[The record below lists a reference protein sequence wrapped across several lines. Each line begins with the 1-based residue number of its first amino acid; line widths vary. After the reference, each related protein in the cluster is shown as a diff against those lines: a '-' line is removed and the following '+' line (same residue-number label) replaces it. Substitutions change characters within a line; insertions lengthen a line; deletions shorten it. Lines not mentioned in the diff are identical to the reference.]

1 MMNTESKI
9 REDALHA
16 FRASQGERRLNLDP
30 ALDAILVMDGRGCI
44 TEWNPQ
50 ATELFGRSKSD
61 VVGRCMPETIV
72 PAPLREEYH
81 RGLQRFALDGEWA
94 VLNRRVETTAL
105 HQDGHEFPI
114 ELTIISLLN
123 EGVRSFSVFVRDLS
137 GRKVAECALQ
147 RETSFVELLQRV
159 AIAANEAQSVE
170 QALQFTLDQVCRYTG
185 WPVGHVYLRDRVEED
200 LLQPTTLWHLDR
212 PERFETFRRITEGT
226 RFPRGSGLP
235 GRVLE
240 SATAA
245 WIPDVTKDVNFPR
258 AQHAKDIGVKG
269 GFAFPI
275 VVGGTVAGVLEFF
288 SEQDAEPDV
297 RLLEIMQVIGTQ
309 LGRVI
314 ERDKADQA
322 LRQAKELA
330 ETANRAKSEFLAN
343 MSHEIRTPMNGILGM
358 TQMMLQTPLN
368 DQQRRY
374 IDIAY
379 RSGSGLLQIIND
391 LLDFSK
397 IEAGKVELERI
408 QFETRRPFEDV
419 IDLFLERA
427 KGKSLEL
434 VCTVDAAV
442 PAQLEGDPLRLRQVV
457 TNLVNNAIKF
467 TERGKVVVG
476 VCVAEQTVDSCVLR
490 CDVRDTGVGVASSVR
505 GPIFEAFA
513 QGDSSTTRKYGG
525 TGLGLS
531 IVKRLVGLMGGTV
544 GVDSLVGQ
552 GATFWFT
559 ARFGRVA
566 DAPSEPPAEATMFPE
581 QGAVPLNTQATNR
594 VRVRQQPSAQ
604 QPEGASLQDMAM
616 ATRNVGGR
624 VLVAEDNPVNHEVA
638 LAMLESLGC
647 RVDGVSTGQEAVEA
661 ASRVPYDLILMDCQM
676 PGMDGYAATRSIRRD
691 ERQGARRIPIV
702 ALTAHASKGDRAM
715 CLAAGMDDYLS
726 KPYTQ
731 QELRSIVQRWL
742 SMSLSTAPSSS
753 EGLRQGISAPSVA
766 PHSGGPVILDHHAI
780 NAMRALQRNG
790 RPDFLPRLI
799 EKYVASSTEH
809 MVSIRRAVTSGDAT
823 ALWQAAHALKSSS
836 GMMGASMFAELCH
849 ELEVLGRAGTLDR
862 VPEVLSKLEAS
873 YPSVCAA
880 LEGEVGKRH

>member
-1 MMNTESKI
+1 MNPKSMS
-9 REDALHA
+9 REDILRAL
-16 FRASQGERRLNLDP
+16 RANQGERMILDP
-30 ALDAILVMDGRGCI
+30 VLDAILIMDGRGFI
-44 TEWNPQ
+44 TDWNPQ
-50 ATELFGRSKSD
+50 ATELFGRSKAD
-61 VVGRCMPETIV
+61 VVGHSMPETIV
-72 PAPLREEYH
+72 PAPLREEFH
-81 RGLQRFALDGEWA
+81 RGLHRFGLDGEWA

-105 HQDGHEFPI
+105 HQDSHEFPI
-114 ELTIISLLN
+114 ELTIIPLLN

-137 GRKVAECALQ
+137 GRKEAEYTLQ

-170 QALQFTLDQVCRYTG
+170 RALQFTLEQVCQYTG
-185 WPVGHVYLRDRVEED
+185 WPVGHVYLRDRAEED
-200 LLQPTTLWHLDR
+200 LLQPTKLWHLDR
-212 PERFETFRRITEGT
+212 SERFETFRRITEDT

-240 SATAA
+240 SSTAS

-288 SEQDAEPDV
+288 SEQEAEPDV

-330 ETANRAKSEFLAN
+330 ESANRAKSEFLAN

-374 IDIAY
+374 VDTTY

-397 IEAGKVELERI
+397 IEAGKIDLERI
-408 QFETRRPFEDV
+408 RFETRRPFEDV

-427 KGKSLEL
+427 KEKGITL
-434 VCTVDAAV
+434 VCTIDATV
-442 PAQLEGDPLRLRQVV
+442 PTQLEGDPLRLRQVV

-467 TERGKVVVG
+467 TERGKVVIG

-490 CDVRDTGVGVASSVR
+490 CDVCDTGVGVAPTVR
-505 GPIFEAFA
+505 GTIFEAFA

-531 IVKRLVGLMGGTV
+531 IVKRLVDLMGGTV

-559 ARFGRVA
+559 ARFGRMA
-566 DAPSEPPAEATMFPE
+566 DASSAPSDESMAPSE
-581 QGAVPLNTQATNR
+581 QGDVCLSVQAANL
-594 VRVRQQPSAQ
+594 VLVRQQPPAQ
-604 QPEGASLQDMAM
+604 QLEDTYLQDMAV
-616 ATRNVGGR
+616 AAPHIGGR
-624 VLVAEDNPVNHEVA
+624 ILVAEDNLVNHEVA

-647 RVDGVSTGQEAVEA
+647 RVDGVCTGQEAVEA
-661 ASRVPYDLILMDCQM
+661 ALRVPYDLILMDCQM

-691 ERQGARRIPIV
+691 ERQGARRTPIV

-726 KPYTQ
+726 KPYTHQ
-731 QELRSIVQRWL
+731 KLQAIVQRWL
-742 SMSLSTAPSSS
+742 SKSLSTAPSLS
-753 EGLRQGISAPSVA
+753 EGLRQGASAPFI
-766 PHSGGPVILDHHAI
+766 PPGSGGPVVLERRAVDAI
-780 NAMRALQRNG
+780 RSLHRNG
-790 RPDFLPRLI
+790 RPDFLVRLI

-809 MVSIRRAVTSGDAT
+809 IVSIRRAVASADAT

-836 GMMGASMFAELCH
+836 GMMGATMFAELCH
-849 ELEVLGRAGTLDR
+849 ELEVLGRAATLDR
-862 VPEVLSKLEAS
+862 VPEVLRKLETS

-880 LEGEVGKRH
+880 LEREAGTRH

>member
-1 MMNTESKI
+1 MNTESKI
-9 REDALHA
+9 REDALRA
-16 FRASQGERRLNLDP
+16 LRASQGARRMIIDP
-30 ALDAILVMDGRGCI
+30 ALDAILIIDGRGFI
-44 TEWNPQ
+44 TEWNSQ
-50 ATELFGRSKSD
+50 ATQLFGRSKSD
-61 VVGRCMPETIV
+61 VVGRCMPEIIV
-72 PAPLREEYH
+72 PPPLREEYL

-105 HQDGHEFPI
+105 HQDGHEFPV
-114 ELTIISLLN
+114 ELTIFPLLN

-137 GRKVAECALQ
+137 KRKVAEYVLQ

-170 QALQFTLDQVCRYTG
+170 QALQFTLGQVCRYTG
-185 WPVGHVYLRDRVEED
+185 WPVGHVYLRDEAEED

-212 PERFETFRRITEGT
+212 PEGFKTFRRITEDT

-240 SATAA
+240 SGMPA
-245 WIPDVTKDVNFPR
+245 WIPDVTKDANFPR

-288 SEQDAEPDV
+288 SEHDAEPDV

-408 QFETRRPFEDV
+408 RFETRRPFEDV

-427 KGKSLEL
+427 KSKGIEL

-467 TERGKVVVG
+467 TERGNVVVG

-490 CDVRDTGVGVASSVR
+490 GDVRDTGVGVAASVR

-531 IVKRLVGLMGGTV
+531 IVKRLVDLMGGTV
-544 GVDSLVGQ
+544 GVESIVGQ

-566 DAPSEPPAEATMFPE
+566 DAPSAPPDEATMLPE
-581 QGAVPLNTQATNR
+581 QEAMPLSMQATNR
-594 VRVRQQPSAQ
+594 VRVGQQAAAE
-604 QPEGASLQDMAM
+604 QPEDASLQDLAM
-616 ATRNVGGR
+616 TTPNVGGR
-624 VLVAEDNPVNHEVA
+624 ILVAEDNPVNHEVA

-647 RVDGVSTGQEAVEA
+647 RVDGVCTGQEAVEA
-661 ASRVPYDLILMDCQM
+661 ALHVAYDLILMDCQM
-676 PGMDGYAATRSIRRD
+676 PGMDGYAATRSIRRN

-715 CLAAGMDDYLS
+715 CLAVGMDDYLS

-731 QELRSIVQRWL
+731 QELRAIVQRWL
-742 SMSLSTAPSSS
+742 AMSLSSAPSLS
-753 EGLRQGISAPSVA
+753 EGLRQGTSAPSVP
-766 PHSGGPVILDHHAI
+766 PHCGGPVVLERRAVDAI
-780 NAMRALQRNG
+780 RALDRNG
-790 RPDFLPRLI
+790 RPDFLARLI
-799 EKYVASSTEH
+799 EKYVASSTEYI
-809 MVSIRRAVTSGDAT
+809 VSIRQAVAAGDAT
-823 ALWQAAHALKSSS
+823 ALMQAAHALKSSS

-849 ELEVLGRAGTLDR
+849 ELELLGRAATLDR

-873 YPSVCAA
+873 YPNVCAA
-880 LEGEVGKRH
+880 LEREAGKRH

>member
-1 MMNTESKI
+1 MNTASKM
-9 REDALHA
+9 RNDAL
-16 FRASQGERRLNLDP
+16 RTVRPSQEDRRLTLDP
-30 ALDAILVMDGRGCI
+30 VLDAIVIMDSRGII

-50 ATELFGRSKSD
+50 ATQLFGQSKAD
-61 VVGRCMPETIV
+61 VVGRSLPETIV
-72 PAPLREEYH
+72 PAPLREKYD
-81 RGLQRFALDGEWA
+81 RGLQRFAVDGEWA

-114 ELTIISLLN
+114 ELTILPVLSN
-123 EGVRSFSVFVRDLS
+123 GRHSFSVFVRDLS
-137 GRKVAECALQ
+137 ERNAAAYALQ

-159 AIAANEAQSVE
+159 AIAANEAQSVTH
-170 QALQFTLDQVCRYTG
+170 ALQFTLEQVCRYTG
-185 WPVGHVYLRDRVEED
+185 WPVGHVYLRDGVEED
-200 LLQPTTLWHLDR
+200 LLRPTTLWHLDR
-212 PERFETFRRITEGT
+212 PERFETFRRITEDT
-226 RFPRGSGLP
+226 RFSRGSGLP

-240 SATAA
+240 SGTAA

-288 SEQDAEPDV
+288 SEQEATPDV
-297 RLLEIMQVIGTQ
+297 RLLEIMQGIGTQ

-314 ERDKADQA
+314 EREKADHA

-374 IDIAY
+374 ADIAY

-408 QFETRRPFEDV
+408 RFETRRPFEDV
-419 IDLFLERA
+419 MDLFLDRA
-427 KGKSLEL
+427 KGKGIEL
-434 VCTVDAAV
+434 VCAVDSAV
-442 PAQLEGDPLRLRQVV
+442 PDQLKGDPLRLRQVV

-467 TERGKVVVG
+467 TERGTVRVG
-476 VCVAEQTVDSCVLR
+476 VRVAAQTVDSCVLR
-490 CDVRDTGVGVASSVR
+490 CEVCDTGVGIAPSVR
-505 GPIFEAFA
+505 EPIFEAFA
-513 QGDSSTTRKYGG
+513 QGDTSTTRKYGG

-531 IVKRLVGLMGGTV
+531 IVKRLVELMGGTV
-544 GVDSLVGQ
+544 GVESTVGQ

-559 ARFGRVA
+559 ARLGC
-566 DAPSEPPAEATMFPE
+566 APDLVSGPPDEAPASPE
-581 QGAVPLNTQATNR
+581 HGIVPSTLATDHER
-594 VRVRQQPSAQ
+594 LGQQPPAQ
-604 QPEGASLQDMAM
+604 QPEGASLQDMEM
-616 ATRNVGGR
+616 TTPSVGGR
-624 VLVAEDNPVNHEVA
+624 ILVAEDNPVNHEVA

-647 RVDGVSTGQEAVEA
+647 RVDGVCSGQEAVEA
-661 ASRVPYDLILMDCQM
+661 ALRVPYDLILMDCQM

-726 KPYTQ
+726 KPYTH
-731 QELRSIVQRWL
+731 QELQAIVQRWL
-742 SMSLSTAPSSS
+742 AMSLSTAPS
-753 EGLRQGISAPSVA
+753 LSARTSTPSV
-766 PHSGGPVILDHHAI
+766 PPQVVEPVILERHALDVI
-780 NAMRALQRNG
+780 RSLHRNG
-790 RPDFLPRLI
+790 QPDFLDRLI
-799 EKYVASSTEH
+799 EKYVVSSTEH
-809 MVSIRRAVTSGDAT
+809 LGSIRRAVGSGDAT

-836 GMMGASMFAELCH
+836 AMMGASVFAGWCH
-849 ELEVLGRAGTLDR
+849 ELEVLGRAATLER
-862 VPEVLSKLEAS
+862 APELLRKLEAS

-880 LEGEVGKRH
+880 LEVEAGIRH

>member
-1 MMNTESKI
+1 MNTASKT
-9 REDALHA
+9 REDAL
-16 FRASQGERRLNLDP
+16 RAIRVSQGERLLLIYP
-30 ALDAILVMDGRGCI
+30 TLDAMLIMDGRGFI

-50 ATELFGRSKSD
+50 ATQLFGWSKSD
-61 VVGRCMPETIV
+61 VVGHCTLETLV
-72 PAPLREEYH
+72 PTPLREEYH
-81 RGLQRFALDGEWA
+81 RGLQRFAVDGEWA

-114 ELTIISLLN
+114 ELTIIPLLN

-137 GRKVAECALQ
+137 KRKVAEYVLQ

-170 QALQFTLDQVCRYTG
+170 QALQFTLEQICRYTG
-185 WPVGHVYLRDRVEED
+185 WPVGHVYLRDKAEED

-212 PERFETFRRITEGT
+212 PAGFETFRRITEAT

-240 SATAA
+240 SGTAA

-288 SEQDAEPDV
+288 SEHDAEPDV

-368 DQQRRY
+368 EQQRRY
-374 IDIAY
+374 VDIAY

-408 QFETRRPFEDV
+408 RFETRRPFEDV

-427 KGKSLEL
+427 KDKNLEL
-434 VCTVDAAV
+434 ACTMDAAV

-476 VCVAEQTVDSCVLR
+476 VCVAEQTADSCVLR
-490 CDVRDTGVGVASSVR
+490 CDVCDTGVGVAPSVR
-505 GPIFEAFA
+505 GSIFEAFA

-531 IVKRLVGLMGGTV
+531 IVRRLVDLMGGTV
-544 GVDSLVGQ
+544 GVDSTVGQ

-559 ARFGRVA
+559 VRFGRIA
-566 DAPSEPPAEATMFPE
+566 DTPLAPLDEATRPPVQGVVCLSAEAM
-581 QGAVPLNTQATNR
+581 NR
-594 VRVRQQPSAQ
+594 VHVGEQAPAQ
-604 QPEGASLQDMAM
+604 QPEACSLPDMAM
-616 ATRNVGGR
+616 TASDVGGR
-624 VLVAEDNPVNHEVA
+624 ILVAEDNPVNHEVA

-647 RVDGVSTGQEAVEA
+647 RVDGVCTGQEAVEA

-676 PGMDGYAATRSIRRD
+676 PGMDGYA
-691 ERQGARRIPIV
+691 
-702 ALTAHASKGDRAM
+702 
-715 CLAAGMDDYLS
+715 
-726 KPYTQ
+726 
-731 QELRSIVQRWL
+731 
-742 SMSLSTAPSSS
+742 
-753 EGLRQGISAPSVA
+753 
-766 PHSGGPVILDHHAI
+766 
-780 NAMRALQRNG
+780 
-790 RPDFLPRLI
+790 
-799 EKYVASSTEH
+799 
-809 MVSIRRAVTSGDAT
+809 
-823 ALWQAAHALKSSS
+823 
-836 GMMGASMFAELCH
+836 
-849 ELEVLGRAGTLDR
+849 
-862 VPEVLSKLEAS
+862 
-873 YPSVCAA
+873 
-880 LEGEVGKRH
+880 

>member
-1 MMNTESKI
+1 MNSASKI
-9 REDALHA
+9 REDAPYA
-16 FRASQGERRLNLDP
+16 VRVCQGEPRLSLDA
-30 ALDAILVMDGRGCI
+30 ALDAILIMDGRGFI
-44 TEWNPQ
+44 TEWNLH
-50 ATELFGRSKSD
+50 ATQLFGRSRSE
-61 VVGRCMPETIV
+61 VVGRFMPDTIV
-72 PAPLREEYH
+72 PAQLREEYH
-81 RGLQRFALDGEWA
+81 RGLQRFAVDGEWA
-94 VLNRRVETTAL
+94 ILNRRVETTAL

-114 ELTIISLLN
+114 ELTIIPLLN

-137 GRKVAECALQ
+137 ERKVAEYALQ

-170 QALQFTLDQVCRYTG
+170 RALQFTLEQVGRYTG
-185 WPVGHVYLRDRVEED
+185 WPVGHVYLRDGAEED

-240 SATAA
+240 SGTAA

-258 AQHAKDIGVKG
+258 AQHAKDIGVRG

-343 MSHEIRTPMNGILGM
+343 MSHEIRTPMNGLLGM
-358 TQMMLQTPLN
+358 TQMMMKTPLN

-374 IDIAY
+374 VDLAY
-379 RSGSGLLQIIND
+379 RSGNDLLQIIND

-408 QFETRRPFEDV
+408 RFETRRPFEYV

-427 KGKSLEL
+427 KGKGIEL
-434 VCTVDAAV
+434 VCMVDGAV
-442 PAQLEGDPLRLRQVV
+442 PDLLTGDPLRLRQVV

-467 TERGKVVVG
+467 TERGKVVVE

-531 IVKRLVGLMGGTV
+531 IVKRLVDLMGGTV
-544 GVDSLVGQ
+544 GVESIVGQ

-566 DAPSEPPAEATMFPE
+566 ATSSTIPDETSAPPE
-581 QGAVPLNTQATNR
+581 QEDVPLSMQATNR
-594 VRVRQQPSAQ
+594 ARVGQQVPAQ
-604 QPEGASLQDMAM
+604 QPKDPFLQDMTM
-616 ATRNVGGR
+616 TPPDVGGR
-624 VLVAEDNPVNHEVA
+624 ILVAEDNPVNHEVA

-647 RVDGVSTGQEAVEA
+647 RVDLVCTGQEAIEA
-661 ASRVPYDLILMDCQM
+661 VSRAPYDLILMDCQM
-676 PGMDGYAATRSIRRD
+676 PGMDGYEATRSIRRS
-691 ERQGARRIPIV
+691 ERQGGRRIPIV

-715 CLAAGMDDYLS
+715 CLAVGMDDYLS

-731 QELRSIVQRWL
+731 LELQAIVQRWL
-742 SMSLSTAPSSS
+742 AMSLSTDPSLSEDLQQGTSS
-753 EGLRQGISAPSVA
+753 PSVP
-766 PHSGGPVILDHHAI
+766 PHSVEPVTLEPHALDSIRSLH
-780 NAMRALQRNG
+780 RKG
-790 RPDFLPRLI
+790 RTDFLARLI

-809 MVSIRRAVTSGDAT
+809 LVSIRRAVASGDAT

-836 GMMGASMFAELCH
+836 GMMGASVFAELCH
-849 ELEVLGRAGTLDR
+849 ELEVLGRAATLER
-862 VPEVLSKLEAS
+862 VPEVLSKLEAA

-880 LEGEVGKRH
+880 LELEAGKRH

>member
-1 MMNTESKI
+1 MNSASKTQA
-9 REDALHA
+9 DALRGV
-16 FRASQGERRLNLDP
+16 RARQGEPLLRIDP
-30 ALDAILVMDGRGCI
+30 ALDAILIMDGRGFI
-44 TEWNPQ
+44 TEWNSQ
-50 ATELFGRSKSD
+50 AAQLFGRSKSD
-61 VVGRCMPETIV
+61 MVGLCMPETIV
-72 PAPLREEYH
+72 PAHLREEYH
-81 RGLQRFALDGEWA
+81 RGLQQFGADREWA
-94 VLNRRVETTAL
+94 ILNRRVETTAL

-114 ELTIISLLN
+114 ELTIIPLLN
-123 EGVRSFSVFVRDLS
+123 EGVRSFSMFVRDLS
-137 GRKVAECALQ
+137 ERKKAEYALQ

-170 QALQFTLDQVCRYTG
+170 QALQFTLEQVCRYTG
-185 WPVGHVYLRDRVEED
+185 WPVGHVYLRDRTEED

-226 RFPRGSGLP
+226 RFTRGSGLP

-240 SATAA
+240 SGTAD

-288 SEQDAEPDV
+288 SEQNAEPDV

-374 IDIAY
+374 VDIAY

-397 IEAGKVELERI
+397 IEAGKVELEHIR
-408 QFETRRPFEDV
+408 FETRRPFEDV

-427 KGKSLEL
+427 KDKGLEL

-442 PAQLEGDPLRLRQVV
+442 PNHLEGDPLRLRQIV

-467 TERGKVVVG
+467 TERGNVVVR
-476 VCVAEQTVDSCVLR
+476 VCVAEQTVDSYVLR
-490 CDVRDTGVGVASSVR
+490 CDVCDTGMGVAPSVR

-531 IVKRLVGLMGGTV
+531 IVKRLVDLMGGAV
-544 GVDSLVGQ
+544 GVESLVGQ
-552 GATFWFT
+552 GATFSFT
-559 ARFGRVA
+559 ARFGRLA
-566 DAPSEPPAEATMFPE
+566 DTVSAHPNEATAFPE
-581 QGAVPLNTQATNR
+581 QRAVPLNTHATNR
-594 VRVRQQPSAQ
+594 VRVGQQSPAQ
-604 QPEGASLQDMAM
+604 QPQGSSLGDIAMTTPGVGA
-616 ATRNVGGR
+616 RI
-624 VLVAEDNPVNHEVA
+624 LVAEDNPVNHEVA

-647 RVDGVSTGQEAVEA
+647 RVDGVCTGQEAVEA
-661 ASRVPYDLILMDCQM
+661 ASRVDYDLILMDCQM
-676 PGMDGYAATRSIRRD
+676 PGMDGYAATRLIRRD
-691 ERQGARRIPIV
+691 ERQGARRSPIV

-715 CLAAGMDDYLS
+715 CLAVGMDDYLS
-726 KPYTQ
+726 KPYTH
-731 QELRSIVQRWL
+731 QELYAIVQRWL
-742 SMSLSTAPSSS
+742 AMSFSTAPSLS
-753 EGLRQGISAPSVA
+753 EGVRQGTSAPSVP
-766 PHSGGPVILDHHAI
+766 PHSGGPVILEPRALDAI
-780 NAMRALQRNG
+780 LALQRNG
-790 RPDFLPRLI
+790 RPDFLARLLT
-799 EKYVASSTEH
+799 KYVASSTEH
-809 MVSIRRAVTSGDAT
+809 MVSIRRAVAAGDAT
-823 ALWQAAHALKSSS
+823 AVWQAAHALKSSS
-836 GMMGASMFAELCH
+836 GMMGASIFAELCH
-849 ELEVLGRAGTLDR
+849 ELEILGRAATLDR

-873 YPSVCAA
+873 YPNVCAA
-880 LEGEVGKRH
+880 LEAEAGKSQ

>member
-1 MMNTESKI
+1 MNPKSLSRK
-9 REDALHA
+9 DALCA
-16 FRASQGERRLNLDP
+16 LPANQRERGMIIDP
-30 ALDAILVMDGRGCI
+30 ALDAILIMDDRGFI
-44 TEWNPQ
+44 TDWNPQ

-61 VVGRCMPETIV
+61 VVGHSMPEIIV

-81 RGLQRFALDGEWA
+81 RGLQRFAVDGEWA

-105 HQDGHEFPI
+105 HQDGHEFPV
-114 ELTIISLLN
+114 ELTIIPLLN

-137 GRKVAECALQ
+137 GQKSAEYTLQ

-170 QALQFTLDQVCRYTG
+170 RALQFTLEQVCRYTG
-185 WPVGHVYLRDRVEED
+185 WPVGHVYLRDRAEED
-200 LLQPTTLWHLDR
+200 LLQPTTLWHLNR

-240 SATAA
+240 SAMAA

-288 SEQDAEPDV
+288 SEQEAQPDV

-408 QFETRRPFEDV
+408 HFETRRPFEDV

-427 KGKSLEL
+427 KSKGIEL

-467 TERGKVVVG
+467 TERGNVVVG

-490 CDVRDTGVGVASSVR
+490 CDVRDTGVGVAASVR

-525 TGLGLS
+525 TGLGLL
-531 IVKRLVGLMGGTV
+531 IVKRLVDLVGGTV
-544 GVDSLVGQ
+544 GV
-552 GATFWFT
+552 
-559 ARFGRVA
+559 
-566 DAPSEPPAEATMFPE
+566 
-581 QGAVPLNTQATNR
+581 
-594 VRVRQQPSAQ
+594 
-604 QPEGASLQDMAM
+604 
-616 ATRNVGGR
+616 
-624 VLVAEDNPVNHEVA
+624 
-638 LAMLESLGC
+638 
-647 RVDGVSTGQEAVEA
+647 
-661 ASRVPYDLILMDCQM
+661 
-676 PGMDGYAATRSIRRD
+676 
-691 ERQGARRIPIV
+691 
-702 ALTAHASKGDRAM
+702 
-715 CLAAGMDDYLS
+715 
-726 KPYTQ
+726 
-731 QELRSIVQRWL
+731 
-742 SMSLSTAPSSS
+742 
-753 EGLRQGISAPSVA
+753 
-766 PHSGGPVILDHHAI
+766 
-780 NAMRALQRNG
+780 
-790 RPDFLPRLI
+790 
-799 EKYVASSTEH
+799 
-809 MVSIRRAVTSGDAT
+809 
-823 ALWQAAHALKSSS
+823 
-836 GMMGASMFAELCH
+836 
-849 ELEVLGRAGTLDR
+849 
-862 VPEVLSKLEAS
+862 
-873 YPSVCAA
+873 
-880 LEGEVGKRH
+880 

>member
-1 MMNTESKI
+1 MNTESKI
-9 REDALHA
+9 REDALRA
-16 FRASQGERRLNLDP
+16 LRASQGARCMIIDP
-30 ALDAILVMDGRGCI
+30 ALDAILIMDGRGFI
-44 TEWNPQ
+44 TEWNSQ
-50 ATELFGRSKSD
+50 ATQLFGRSKSD
-61 VVGRCMPETIV
+61 VVGRCMPEIIV
-72 PAPLREEYH
+72 PPPLREEYL

-105 HQDGHEFPI
+105 HQDGHEFPV
-114 ELTIISLLN
+114 ELTIFPLLN

-137 GRKVAECALQ
+137 KRKVAEYVLQ

-170 QALQFTLDQVCRYTG
+170 QALQFTLGQVCRYTG
-185 WPVGHVYLRDRVEED
+185 WPVGHVYLRDEAEED

-212 PERFETFRRITEGT
+212 PEGFKTFRRITEDT

-240 SATAA
+240 SGMPA
-245 WIPDVTKDVNFPR
+245 WIPDVTKDANFPR

-288 SEQDAEPDV
+288 SEHDAEPDV

-408 QFETRRPFEDV
+408 RFETRRPFEDV

-427 KGKSLEL
+427 KSKGIEL

-467 TERGKVVVG
+467 TERGNVVVG

-490 CDVRDTGVGVASSVR
+490 CDVRDTGVGVAASVR

-531 IVKRLVGLMGGTV
+531 IVKRLVDLMGGTV
-544 GVDSLVGQ
+544 GVDSIVGQ

-566 DAPSEPPAEATMFPE
+566 DAPSAPPDEATMLPE
-581 QGAVPLNTQATNR
+581 QEAIPLSMRATNR
-594 VRVRQQPSAQ
+594 VRVGQQAAAE
-604 QPEGASLQDMAM
+604 QPEDASLHDLAM
-616 ATRNVGGR
+616 TTPNVGGR
-624 VLVAEDNPVNHEVA
+624 ILVAEDNPVNHEVA

-647 RVDGVSTGQEAVEA
+647 RVDGVCTGQEAVEA
-661 ASRVPYDLILMDCQM
+661 ALHVAYDLILMDCQM
-676 PGMDGYAATRSIRRD
+676 PGMDGYAATRSIRRN

-702 ALTAHASKGDRAM
+702 ALTAHASKGDRAL

-731 QELRSIVQRWL
+731 QELRGIVQRWL
-742 SMSLSTAPSSS
+742 AMSLSSAPSLS
-753 EGLRQGISAPSVA
+753 EGLRQGTSAPSVP
-766 PHSGGPVILDHHAI
+766 PHCGGPVVLERRAVDAI
-780 NAMRALQRNG
+780 RALDRNG
-790 RPDFLPRLI
+790 RPDFLARLI
-799 EKYVASSTEH
+799 EKYVASSTEYI
-809 MVSIRRAVTSGDAT
+809 VSIRQAVAAGDAT
-823 ALWQAAHALKSSS
+823 ALMQAAHALKSSS

-849 ELEVLGRAGTLDR
+849 ELELLGRAATLDR

-873 YPSVCAA
+873 YPNVCAA
-880 LEGEVGKRH
+880 LEREAGKRH

>member
-1 MMNTESKI
+1 MNPKSLSRK
-9 REDALHA
+9 DAL
-16 FRASQGERRLNLDP
+16 RALPANQRERGMIIDP
-30 ALDAILVMDGRGCI
+30 ALDAILIMDDRGFI
-44 TEWNPQ
+44 TDWNPQ

-61 VVGRCMPETIV
+61 MVGHSMPETIV
-72 PAPLREEYH
+72 PAPLREEFH
-81 RGLQRFALDGEWA
+81 RGLQRFGLDGEWG
-94 VLNRRVETTAL
+94 VLNRRVEIAAL

-114 ELTIISLLN
+114 ELTIIPLLN
-123 EGVRSFSVFVRDLS
+123 EGVRTFSVFVRDLS
-137 GRKVAECALQ
+137 GQKAAEYTLQ

-170 QALQFTLDQVCRYTG
+170 RALQFTLEQVCRYTG
-185 WPVGHVYLRDRVEED
+185 WPVGHVYLRDRAEED
-200 LLQPTTLWHLDR
+200 LLQPTTLWHLNR

-240 SATAA
+240 SSTAA

-288 SEQDAEPDV
+288 SEQEAQPDV

-368 DQQRRY
+368 EQQRRY
-374 IDIAY
+374 VDIAY

-408 QFETRRPFEDV
+408 RFETRRPFEDV

-427 KGKSLEL
+427 KDKNLEL
-434 VCTVDAAV
+434 ACTMDAAV

-476 VCVAEQTVDSCVLR
+476 VCVAEQTADSCVLR
-490 CDVRDTGVGVASSVR
+490 CDVCDTGVGVAPSVR
-505 GPIFEAFA
+505 GSIFEAFA

-531 IVKRLVGLMGGTV
+531 IVKRLVDLMGGTV
-544 GVDSLVGQ
+544 GVDSTVGQ

-559 ARFGRVA
+559 VRFGRIA
-566 DAPSEPPAEATMFPE
+566 DTPLAPLDEATRPPV
-581 QGAVPLNTQATNR
+581 QGAVCL
-594 VRVRQQPSAQ
+594 SAQ
-604 QPEGASLQDMAM
+604 
-616 ATRNVGGR
+616 
-624 VLVAEDNPVNHEVA
+624 
-638 LAMLESLGC
+638 
-647 RVDGVSTGQEAVEA
+647 
-661 ASRVPYDLILMDCQM
+661 
-676 PGMDGYAATRSIRRD
+676 
-691 ERQGARRIPIV
+691 
-702 ALTAHASKGDRAM
+702 
-715 CLAAGMDDYLS
+715 
-726 KPYTQ
+726 
-731 QELRSIVQRWL
+731 
-742 SMSLSTAPSSS
+742 
-753 EGLRQGISAPSVA
+753 
-766 PHSGGPVILDHHAI
+766 
-780 NAMRALQRNG
+780 
-790 RPDFLPRLI
+790 
-799 EKYVASSTEH
+799 
-809 MVSIRRAVTSGDAT
+809 
-823 ALWQAAHALKSSS
+823 
-836 GMMGASMFAELCH
+836 
-849 ELEVLGRAGTLDR
+849 
-862 VPEVLSKLEAS
+862 
-873 YPSVCAA
+873 
-880 LEGEVGKRH
+880 

>member
-1 MMNTESKI
+1 MNPKSLSRK
-9 REDALHA
+9 DALCA
-16 FRASQGERRLNLDP
+16 LPANQRERGMIIDP
-30 ALDAILVMDGRGCI
+30 ALDAILIMDDRGFI
-44 TEWNPQ
+44 TDWNPQ

-61 VVGRCMPETIV
+61 VMGHSMPETLV
-72 PAPLREEYH
+72 PAPLREEFH
-81 RGLQRFALDGEWA
+81 RGLQRFGLDGEWG
-94 VLNRRVETTAL
+94 VLNRRVEIAAL

-114 ELTIISLLN
+114 ELTIIPLLN

-137 GRKVAECALQ
+137 GQKSAEYTLQ

-170 QALQFTLDQVCRYTG
+170 RALQFTLEQVCRYTG
-185 WPVGHVYLRDRVEED
+185 WPVGHVYLRDRAEED
-200 LLQPTTLWHLDR
+200 LLQPTTLWHLNR

-240 SATAA
+240 SSTAA

-288 SEQDAEPDV
+288 SEQEAQPDV

-368 DQQRRY
+368 EQQRRY
-374 IDIAY
+374 VDIAY

-408 QFETRRPFEDV
+408 RFETRRPFEDV

-427 KGKSLEL
+427 KDKNLEL
-434 VCTVDAAV
+434 ACTMDAAV

-476 VCVAEQTVDSCVLR
+476 VCVAEQTADSCVLR
-490 CDVRDTGVGVASSVR
+490 CDVCDTGVGVAPSVR
-505 GPIFEAFA
+505 GSIFEAFA

-531 IVKRLVGLMGGTV
+531 IVRRLVDLMGGTV
-544 GVDSLVGQ
+544 GVDSTVGQ

-559 ARFGRVA
+559 VRFGRIA
-566 DAPSEPPAEATMFPE
+566 DTPLAPLDEATRPPV
-581 QGAVPLNTQATNR
+581 QGVVCLSAQAMNR
-594 VRVRQQPSAQ
+594 VHVGEQAPAQ
-604 QPEGASLQDMAM
+604 QPEACSLPDMAM
-616 ATRNVGGR
+616 TASDVGGR
-624 VLVAEDNPVNHEVA
+624 ILVAEDNPVNHEVA

-647 RVDGVSTGQEAVEA
+647 RVDGVCTGQEAVEA

-676 PGMDGYAATRSIRRD
+676 PGMDGYAATRSIRRN

-726 KPYTQ
+726 KPYTHQ
-731 QELRSIVQRWL
+731 KLQAIVQRWL
-742 SMSLSTAPSSS
+742 SMSLSTAPSLS
-753 EGLRQGISAPSVA
+753 EGLRQGTSVPSV
-766 PHSGGPVILDHHAI
+766 PPYSGGPVILDSRAVDAI
-780 NAMRALQRNG
+780 RALQRKG
-790 RPDFLPRLI
+790 RPDFLARLI
-799 EKYVASSTEH
+799 EKYVTASTEH
-809 MVSIRRAVTSGDAT
+809 MVSIRRAVASGDAM

-836 GMMGASMFAELCH
+836 GMMGASIFAELCH
-849 ELEVLGRAGTLDR
+849 ELEMLGRAATLDG
-862 VPEVLSKLEAS
+862 VPEVLRKLEAS

-880 LEGEVGKRH
+880 LEGEAGKSQ

>member
-1 MMNTESKI
+1 MNTGSQI
-9 REDALHA
+9 REQALRA
-16 FRASQGERRLNLDP
+16 LRASPGDQGMIIDP
-30 ALDAILVMDGRGCI
+30 ALDAILGMDGRGMI
-44 TEWNPQ
+44 TEWNPR

-61 VVGRCMPETIV
+61 VRGRCMPETII

-81 RGLQRFALDGEWA
+81 RGLQQFASDGEWA
-94 VLNRRVETTAL
+94 ILNRRVETTAL

-114 ELTIISLLN
+114 ELTIIPLLDG
-123 EGVRSFSVFVRDLS
+123 GVRSFTLFVRDLS
-137 GRKVAECALQ
+137 GRKVAEYVLQ

-170 QALQFTLDQVCRYTG
+170 HALQFTLEQVCRHTG
-185 WPVGHVYLRDRVEED
+185 WPVGHVYLRDREEGE

-212 PERFETFRRITEGT
+212 PERFETFRRITEDT

-240 SATAA
+240 SGMAA

-297 RLLEIMQVIGTQ
+297 RLLEIMQGIGTQ

-397 IEAGKVELERI
+397 IEAGRVELERI
-408 QFETRRPFEDV
+408 RFETRRPFEDV

-442 PAQLEGDPLRLRQVV
+442 PAHLEGDPLRLRQVV

-467 TERGKVVVG
+467 TERGKVVVE
-476 VCVAEQTVDSCVLR
+476 VCMAEQTVASCMLR
-490 CDVRDTGVGVASSVR
+490 CEVRDTGVGVASSVQ

-531 IVKRLVGLMGGTV
+531 IVKRLVDLMGGTI
-544 GVDSLVGQ
+544 GVDSIVGQ

-559 ARFGRVA
+559 VRLGMVA
-566 DAPSEPPAEATMFPE
+566 DTPLAAPDEATAPPE
-581 QGAVPLNTQATNR
+581 HGAIGHEA
-594 VRVRQQPSAQ
+594 SAQ
-604 QPEGASLQDMAM
+604 QPEDSFLQDIAM
-616 ATRNVGGR
+616 TASEVGGR
-624 VLVAEDNPVNHEVA
+624 ILVAEDNPVNQEVA

-647 RVDGVSTGQEAVEA
+647 RVDIVCTGQEAVEA

-676 PGMDGYAATRSIRRD
+676 PGMDGYAATRSIRRH
-691 ERQGARRIPIV
+691 ERQGMRRIPIV

-715 CLAAGMDDYLS
+715 CVAAGMDDYLS

-731 QELRSIVQRWL
+731 QKLQAIVQRWL
-742 SMSLSTAPSSS
+742 AMFLSTAPALS
-753 EGLRQGISAPSVA
+753 EALRQGTSASSGP
-766 PHSGGPVILDHHAI
+766 PHYREPVVLDRRAFDAI
-780 NAMRALQRNG
+780 RALHRNG
-790 RPDFLPRLI
+790 RPDFLARLI
-799 EKYVASSTEH
+799 EKYVASSTEYI
-809 MVSIRRAVTSGDAT
+809 VSIRRAVAACDAT
-823 ALWQAAHALKSSS
+823 ALWQAAHALRSSS
-836 GMMGASMFAELCH
+836 GMIGASMFAELCH
-849 ELEVLGRAGTLDR
+849 DLELLGRAATLDR
-862 VPEVLSKLEAS
+862 APEVLSKLEAS
-873 YPSVCAA
+873 FRNVCAA
-880 LEGEVGKRH
+880 LEVEAGKRH

>member
-1 MMNTESKI
+1 M
-9 REDALHA
+9 L
-16 FRASQGERRLNLDP
+16 
-30 ALDAILVMDGRGCI
+30 
-44 TEWNPQ
+44 
-50 ATELFGRSKSD
+50 
-61 VVGRCMPETIV
+61 
-72 PAPLREEYH
+72 
-81 RGLQRFALDGEWA
+81 
-94 VLNRRVETTAL
+94 
-105 HQDGHEFPI
+105 
-114 ELTIISLLN
+114 
-123 EGVRSFSVFVRDLS
+123 
-137 GRKVAECALQ
+137 LQ

-170 QALQFTLDQVCRYTG
+170 HALQFTLEQVCRYTG
-185 WPVGHVYLRDRVEED
+185 WPVGHVYLRDGEEEE

-240 SATAA
+240 SGMAA

-297 RLLEIMQVIGTQ
+297 RLLEIMQGIGTQ

-397 IEAGKVELERI
+397 IEAGRVELERI
-408 QFETRRPFEDV
+408 RFETRRPFEDV
-419 IDLFLERA
+419 IDLFLDRA

-467 TERGKVVVG
+467 TERGKIVVE
-476 VCVAEQTVDSCVLR
+476 VCVAEQTVASCVLR
-490 CDVRDTGVGVASSVR
+490 CEVRDTGVGVASSVQ

-531 IVKRLVGLMGGTV
+531 IVKRLVDLMGGTV
-544 GVDSLVGQ
+544 GVDSIVGQ

-559 ARFGRVA
+559 VRFGRVA
-566 DAPSEPPAEATMFPE
+566 DTPLASPDEATE
-581 QGAVPLNTQATNR
+581 EAVPPSSRENRARIGQQA
-594 VRVRQQPSAQ
+594 SAQ
-604 QPEGASLQDMAM
+604 QPEDSFLQDMAM
-616 ATRNVGGR
+616 TASDMGGR
-624 VLVAEDNPVNHEVA
+624 ILVAEDNPVNQEVA

-647 RVDGVSTGQEAVEA
+647 RVDVVCTGQEAVEA
-661 ASRVPYDLILMDCQM
+661 VSRAPYDLILMDCQM
-676 PGMDGYAATRSIRRD
+676 PGMDGYEATRSIRRP
-691 ERQGARRIPIV
+691 ERQGTRRIPIV

-715 CLAAGMDDYLS
+715 CVAAGMDDYLS

-731 QELRSIVQRWL
+731 
-742 SMSLSTAPSSS
+742 
-753 EGLRQGISAPSVA
+753 
-766 PHSGGPVILDHHAI
+766 
-780 NAMRALQRNG
+780 
-790 RPDFLPRLI
+790 
-799 EKYVASSTEH
+799 
-809 MVSIRRAVTSGDAT
+809 
-823 ALWQAAHALKSSS
+823 
-836 GMMGASMFAELCH
+836 
-849 ELEVLGRAGTLDR
+849 
-862 VPEVLSKLEAS
+862 LEAS
-873 YPSVCAA
+873 SDSAA
-880 LEGEVGKRH
+880 VAGDVSLHCPFLVRGTSTRDFCFVRSSPLRRTGRP